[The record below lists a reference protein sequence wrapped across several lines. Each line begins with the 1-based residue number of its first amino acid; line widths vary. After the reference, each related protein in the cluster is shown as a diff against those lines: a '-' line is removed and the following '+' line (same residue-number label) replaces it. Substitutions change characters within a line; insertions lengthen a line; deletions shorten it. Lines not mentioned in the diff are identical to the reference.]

1 MNNTNKGL
9 LCWKCQH
16 LVPFSI
22 EQRIRSRIVNGKN
35 YEYYEKYGI
44 CDECHSEIFI
54 PGLEDDNQK
63 KFDIIY
69 RRANGII
76 TISEINDL
84 LKKYDVDKRPLSHL
98 LGLGE
103 HTITRYLNGQIPKKE
118 YSDLLLS
125 ILHNHD
131 EMRKILETGRDRITD
146 NAYKKIHRKLDQIE
160 KITKCD
166 TKLELVALYISN
178 SDYDITDLSLQK
190 LLYFVKAFS
199 LGVFGGKNIF
209 KEECEAWAYGPV
221 FPDIYAKYKA
231 YGNSLIPK
239 ISLKSNYF
247 SKLSNKEK
255 DIIDYVLDNLGRLN
269 GKTLMDIT
277 HKESPWNEARLGLE
291 PFEASQ
297 NIISDQS
304 IMDYYRG
311 IDTRFD
317 LRKREGVRNYI
328 DCLFYED

>member
-1 MNNTNKGL
+1 MNKKNEGL

-16 LVPFSI
+16 VVPFSI
-22 EQRIRSRIVNGKN
+22 EKRIRNRIVNGQK
-35 YEYYEKYGI
+35 YEYYEKYGV
-44 CDECHSEIFI
+44 CCECHSEIFV

-84 LKKYDVDKRPLSHL
+84 LKMYDVDKRPLSHL

-103 HTITRYLNGQIPKKE
+103 HTISRYLDGQIPKKE

-125 ILHNHD
+125 LLHDHV
-131 EMRKILETGRDRITD
+131 EMKKKLEEGRGRITD
-146 NAYKKIHRKLDQIE
+146 NAYKKIQRKLDQIE
-160 KITKCD
+160 KMAKCD
-166 TKLELVALYISN
+166 TKLQLVALYISN
-178 SDYDITDLSLQK
+178 SAYDITDLSLQK

-209 KEECEAWAYGPV
+209 NEECEAWAYGPV
-221 FPDIYAKYKA
+221 FPEVYAKYRA
-231 YGNSLIPK
+231 YGDSLIPK
-239 ISLKSNYF
+239 ISLKSDYF
-247 SKLSNKEK
+247 SRLTNREKEV
-255 DIIDYVLDNLGRLN
+255 IDYVLDNFGKLN

-291 PFEASQ
+291 SFEASQ
-297 NIISDQS
+297 NVISDKS
-304 IMDYYRG
+304 IMEYYRG
-311 IDTRFD
+311 INSRFE
-317 LRKREGVRNYI
+317 LSKREGVRNYI
-328 DCLFYED
+328 DSLFYED